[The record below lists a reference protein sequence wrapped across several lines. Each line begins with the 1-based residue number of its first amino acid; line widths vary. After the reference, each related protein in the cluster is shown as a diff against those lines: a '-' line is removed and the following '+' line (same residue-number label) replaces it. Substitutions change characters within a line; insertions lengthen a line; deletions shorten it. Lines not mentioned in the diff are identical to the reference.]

1 MHASQTHSLRSKK
14 PHSKGYT
21 LGFHLYNL
29 LEKAKLQREKI
40 TPWLTTVGP
49 RDLWRVIKTL
59 LSLDYSSGN
68 LIVSFIQNVWNGTL
82 TGVNFTL
89 CTYWV

>member
-1 MHASQTHSLRSKK
+1 MA
-14 PHSKGYT
+14 GYS
-21 LGFHLYNL
+21 GPESI
-29 LEKAKLQREKI
+29 LE
-40 TPWLTTVGP
+40 G
-49 RDLWRVIKTL
+49 DKTL

-89 CTYWV
+89 CAYWV